1 MASYLTK
8 LATLA
13 AVIAPLV
20 FGAPAPVPHLKIR
33 NPMTEDVIQDSYIV
47 VYNNDVNATMVAMH
61 IDFVSSMLSKRDSPM
76 IGIGA
81 TYDLD
86 DFKGFQV
93 EADPAT
99 ITEIANSPEVAYI
112 EKDAKVYA
120 SALSSQT
127 GAPYGLGRI
136 SHRSPGTTT
145 YIYDSTAGSGATVYV
160 VDTGVYAGHSQFGG
174 RARMGANFVSGSA
187 VSPPNFGFGIPTR
200 ISPKP
205 PF

>member
-8 LATLA
+8 LAALA
-13 AVIAPLV
+13 AVVAPLV
-20 FGAPAPVPHLKIR
+20 FGAPVPAPHHLKIR
-33 NPMTEDVIQDSYIV
+33 NPLAEDVVQDSYIV
-47 VYNNDVNATMVAMH
+47 VYNTDVNATMVTQH
-61 IDFVSSMLSKRDSPM
+61 LESVSSMISKRASTLT
-76 IGIGA
+76 GIGP

-93 EADPAT
+93 SADTAT
-99 ITEIANSPEVAYI
+99 INEIANSPEVAYV

-120 SALSSQT
+120 SALTSQT

-136 SHRSPGTTT
+136 SHRNPGTTT

-174 RARMGANFVSGSA
+174 RASMGANFVSGSA
-187 VSPPNFGFGIPTR
+187 VRLPIIELKIVTHMT
-200 ISPKP
+200 
-205 PF
+205 

>member
-8 LATLA
+8 LAALA
-13 AVIAPLV
+13 AIVGPLV
-20 FGAPAPVPHLKIR
+20 FGAPTPAHHLKIR
-33 NPMTEDVIQDSYIV
+33 NPLAEDVVQDSYIV
-47 VYNNDVNATMVAMH
+47 VYNTDVNVSMVTQHMDSVSTM
-61 IDFVSSMLSKRDSPM
+61 ISKRSSTLV
-76 IGIGA
+76 GIGA

-93 EADPAT
+93 AADSAT
-99 ITEIANSPEVAYI
+99 INEIASSPEVAYV

-120 SALSSQT
+120 NALTSQS

-160 VDTGVYAGHSQFGG
+160 VDTGVYAAHSQFGG

-187 VSPPNFGFGIPTR
+187 VTAPVV
-200 ISPKP
+200 ISISL
-205 PF
+205 

>member
-8 LATLA
+8 LAAIA
-13 AVIAPLV
+13 AVVAPLV
-20 FGAPAPVPHLKIR
+20 FGAPAPTHHLKIR
-33 NPMTEDVIQDSYIV
+33 NPLAEDVVQDSYIV
-47 VYNNDVNATMVAMH
+47 VYNTDVNATMVAQHM
-61 IDFVSSMLSKRDSPM
+61 VSVSTMISKRASTLT
-76 IGIGA
+76 GIGA

-86 DFKGFQV
+86 GFKGFQV
-93 EADPAT
+93 AADSAT
-99 ITEIANSPEVAYI
+99 INEIANSPEVAYI

-120 SALSSQT
+120 NALTSQT

-160 VDTGVYAGHSQFGG
+160 VDTGVYAAHSQFGG

-187 VSPPNFGFGIPTR
+187 VSFVFVL
-200 ISPKP
+200 
-205 PF
+205 